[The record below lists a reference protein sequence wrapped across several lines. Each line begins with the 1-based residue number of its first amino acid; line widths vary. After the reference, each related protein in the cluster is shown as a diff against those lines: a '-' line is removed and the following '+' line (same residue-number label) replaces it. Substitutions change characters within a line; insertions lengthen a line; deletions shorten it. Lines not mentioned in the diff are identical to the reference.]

1 MRSRSGRPD
10 GAPSSP
16 SFGRRWRP
24 RRRPFLSLLR
34 PAWRPRRRHGGPGG
48 GGGSGA
54 RCGALFLLSQING
67 GSCPSHTRTLAD
79 PRRRWRA
86 AGDGYSSA
94 HGGEQRRGPS
104 GADPRRG
111 GANPPRRHG
120 STEGRPQPA
129 ATSRIHG
136 GASSPSHPIDG
147 GADPVGVAPT
157 PALPLPPAVRR
168 VGAAADP
175 IDGGGSTAAAG
186 SRFSAA
192 RIQARVGF
200 FSFFLFFLNDLPR
213 RAFLC
218 GRRGK
223 SINRGGQSCPPRE
236 ATIYRGLSTAADR
249 FARRGKR
256 KTPDTDK
263 YSVVVFLTKL

>member
-1 MRSRSGRPD
+1 
-10 GAPSSP
+10 
-16 SFGRRWRP
+16 
-24 RRRPFLSLLR
+24 
-34 PAWRPRRRHGGPGG
+34 
-48 GGGSGA
+48 
-54 RCGALFLLSQING
+54 
-67 GSCPSHTRTLAD
+67 
-79 PRRRWRA
+79 
-86 AGDGYSSA
+86 
-94 HGGEQRRGPS
+94 
-104 GADPRRG
+104 
-111 GANPPRRHG
+111 
-120 STEGRPQPA
+120 
-129 ATSRIHG
+129 
-136 GASSPSHPIDG
+136 
-147 GADPVGVAPT
+147 VGVAPT

-223 SINRGGQSCPPRE
+223 SNNRGGQSCPPRE
-236 ATIYRGLSTAADR
+236 ATIYRGLSTPADR

-263 YSVVVFLTKL
+263 YSVVVTCDTPM